1 VAQDPPP
8 EVPPAPAAPR
18 PGALGAPAAPTE
30 EPRLTPAEEQA
41 LGRAREAYVAG
52 RTAEALGLYDALVAA
67 FPQRAVFWND
77 RGVTK
82 DAIGNHG
89 EAERDYRKALSL
101 YPDYELA
108 FRNLS
113 NCLLFQGRE
122 DEALEALLAAVRLEP
137 DYEGAYRDILAILL
151 GRGPGRGE
159 VEVAK
164 RLARQARGPFS
175 RFVYGVVAAEAG
187 EGRTAVRELGEA
199 AEALAK
205 DEGLKARLGP
215 EWRRVMG
222 EFEKALGNALFA
234 RDEVADSVD
243 AYRRSVEAHPEDEE
257 AWNNLGFAYYTAGE
271 NELAIDCFKR
281 AVEVAPGYKHAWYN
295 LAYTYQAIDLLE
307 EAIGAYDKTLEC
319 DPADEVAWNNRGNA
333 EYNLGRYETSIPY
346 FEKAVEVQPDYDIAW
361 NNIGNALNKAG
372 RHAEAIP
379 FHERALKANPQFDYA
394 WYALAKSRFH
404 TGDLTG
410 AVREVERC
418 LAVNPQ
424 FDSGW
429 AMKAEVL
436 LHLGD
441 LDEALEAA
449 EQAVQANASNDH
461 AHFVHGEVLEALG
474 RPDAA
479 EAAYSSA
486 IALAGEAARIRGHV
500 PDAWTALG
508 EMLLARGHFEE
519 ARASFGKAAEIQPG
533 SQLAREGTLDAL
545 IRLGRYRD
553 AVLALRPE
561 VAREAPHELLARM
574 RLYLD
579 TGEFAAVAPSAERFR
594 KWYGDEPDA
603 RLLEGEALL
612 ALRRAAEARQ
622 AFARAAFT
630 LEKRLSKERKARAKA
645 LEQSRRRRKRR
656 ERPKGAP
663 PGGKNAAASGAD
675 EWQEVAD
682 GRSQIRALQEEGAF
696 LDSFAEEPSGEG
708 ALQEQL
714 YRARML
720 EGQAAQAAGGREDA
734 RALFL
739 KATEARSDLP
749 EAWFE
754 LGRLALEGGDPREA
768 RRAFERAVGADNS
781 SELGWLGLARLSDER
796 GRARAAERF
805 RAAALRRAPGH
816 PEGRAPAPAVKSPAK
831 AASQR

>member
-1 VAQDPPP
+1 MAKDTPP
-8 EVPPAPAAPR
+8 PAAPAR
-18 PGALGAPAAPTE
+18 ASPRQGDLSDPPVGAE
-30 EPRLTPAEEQA
+30 EPRLTPAEEDA
-41 LGRAREAYVAG
+41 LAGARQAYVAG
-52 RTAEALGLYDALVAA
+52 RTGEALGLYDALVSA

-82 DAIGNHG
+82 DALGRHTD
-89 EAERDYRKALSL
+89 AERDYRKALSL
-101 YPDYELA
+101 YGDYELA

-122 DEALEALLAAVRLEP
+122 GEALEALLSAVELER

-151 GRGPGRGE
+151 GRGPGRAE

-164 RLARQARGPFS
+164 RLARSARGPFA
-175 RFVYGVVAAEAG
+175 RFVLGVVAAEAG
-187 EGRTAVRELGEA
+187 EGRTAVRELGAA
-199 AEALAK
+199 AEALAQ
-205 DEGLKARLGP
+205 DQDLKARLGP
-215 EWRRVMG
+215 EWGRVMG

-234 RDEVADSVD
+234 RGEVADSVD
-243 AYRRSVEAHPEDEE
+243 AYRRSVAANAKDEE

-271 NELAIDCFKR
+271 NEPAIECFKR
-281 AVEVAPGYKHAWYN
+281 AVEVAPRYKHAWYN
-295 LAYTYQAIDLLE
+295 LAYTFQTIDLLD
-307 EAIGAYDKTLEC
+307 EAIRAYDKTIEC
-319 DPADEVAWNNRGNA
+319 DPKDEVAWNNRGNA

-379 FHERALKANPQFDYA
+379 FHERAIKSNAQFDYA
-394 WYALAKSRFH
+394 WYALSKSRFH

-410 AVREVERC
+410 AVRDVERC

-429 AMKAEVL
+429 VMKAEVL

-449 EQAVQANASNDH
+449 EQGVQSNPSNDH

-474 RPDAA
+474 RADAA
-479 EAAYSSA
+479 EAAYSTA
-486 IALAGEAARIRGHV
+486 IALAGEAARVRGKV

-508 EMLLARGHFEE
+508 EMLLARGHLEE
-519 ARASFGKAAEIQPG
+519 ARASFGKAAEIHPS

-561 VAREAPHELLARM
+561 AAREAPHELLARM

-579 TGEFAAVAPSAERFR
+579 TGEFAALAPAAERFR

-603 RLLEGEALL
+603 RLLEGRALL
-612 ALRRAAEARQ
+612 GLHRAAEARQ
-622 AFARAAFT
+622 VFGGAAST
-630 LEKRLSKERKARAKA
+630 LEKRLGKERKARAKA
-645 LEQSRRRRKRR
+645 LEQSRRRRKRG
-656 ERPKGAP
+656 ERPARAGAA
-663 PGGKNAAASGAD
+663 GKRRGDPDAD
-675 EWQEVAD
+675 IWQEVVD

-708 ALQEQL
+708 ALLEQL
-714 YRARML
+714 YRARL
-720 EGQAAQAAGGREDA
+720 LGAEAAEAAGAREDA
-734 RALFL
+734 RALL
-739 KATEARSDLP
+739 RQATEARADLP

-754 LGRLALEGGDPREA
+754 IGRLALEAHDPKQA
-768 RRAFERAVGADNS
+768 RQAFERAVGADPS
-781 SELGWLGLARLSDER
+781 SELGWLGLARLSLER
-796 GRARAAERF
+796 GRARAAKRF

-816 PEGRAPAPAVKSPAK
+816 PEARADTPAPKPVAP
-831 AASQR
+831 R